1 MLGDVQVEHIR
12 VMCCEDKLLVA
23 VQMFEHQ
30 TEDTLFNI
38 ALDI

>member
-12 VMCCEDKLLVA
+12 VMCCEDKLLLLSK
-23 VQMFEHQ
+23 MFEHQ
-30 TEDTLFNI
+30 TEAIRFNI